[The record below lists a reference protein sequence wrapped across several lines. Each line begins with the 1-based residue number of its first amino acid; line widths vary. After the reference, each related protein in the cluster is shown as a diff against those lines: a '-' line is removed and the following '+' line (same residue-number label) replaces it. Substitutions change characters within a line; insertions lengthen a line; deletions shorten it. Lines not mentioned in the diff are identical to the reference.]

1 MVGTA
6 ALSPCPL
13 PRHSRFGGSYVLQ
26 GLKSI
31 GDRDVVFHKGLHN
44 VSVGPGR
51 WRGAEGQGGGRGAWG
66 QEWVWNVGLWRRME
80 GQGRGGRCRDVAR
93 GTGPGMW

>member
-6 ALSPCPL
+6 SLSPCPL

-44 VSVGPGR
+44 VSVGLG
-51 WRGAEGQGGGRGAWG
+51 W
-66 QEWVWNVGLWRRME
+66 
-80 GQGRGGRCRDVAR
+80 
-93 GTGPGMW
+93 

>member
-6 ALSPCPL
+6 ALSPCSL

-51 WRGAEGQGGGRGAWG
+51 WWGAQGWGCGRG
-66 QEWVWNVGLWRRME
+66 QECVWNVGLGMWCGME
-80 GQGRGGRCRDVAR
+80 G
-93 GTGPGMW
+93 